1 MILFRRLLPLL
12 TGIALFLGF
21 EVFFARPNSLFVT
34 GSVMVA
40 LLVMSIVAL
49 ARSSRRRLWTFLFAP
64 VLLVVG
70 TLLFVLF
77 PEQGLLRHGLALLA
91 AGMVWNDLEQLFAFH
106 YGSATY
112 QAFALENISF
122 YINIANVFL
131 IVSGL
136 FGLRYY
142 IGTSLLVVLPVIFS
156 LLFLATFHTLT
167 MSKVEGRARLTFTV
181 LVSLLGFEVV
191 MVLALLPSDLYVNGL
206 LTATIFY
213 VLVSLTHYHLRS
225 TLDRSRIRRYVLLGS
240 VVIVLTILTAAWR

>member
-1 MILFRRLLPLL
+1 MILLLRVVPLL
-12 TGIALFLGF
+12 TGLALFLGF

-34 GSVMVA
+34 GGVMIA
-40 LLVMSIVAL
+40 LLVISVVAL
-49 ARSSRRRLWTFLFAP
+49 ARSSRRRLWTFLQAP

-77 PEQGLLRHGLALLA
+77 PEKGLLRHGIALLA

-106 YGSATY
+106 YGPATY

-142 IGTSLLVVLPVIFS
+142 VGTSWPVVLAAS
-156 LLFLATFHTLT
+156 LGVLLLSTFHTLT
-167 MSKVEGRARLTFTV
+167 MGKVEGRTRNTFTA
-181 LVSLLGFEVV
+181 LIAMLAFEVV
-191 MVLALLPSDLYVNGL
+191 IAVALLPSDMYVNGL

-240 VVIVLTILTAAWR
+240 VVIVLTLLTAAWR